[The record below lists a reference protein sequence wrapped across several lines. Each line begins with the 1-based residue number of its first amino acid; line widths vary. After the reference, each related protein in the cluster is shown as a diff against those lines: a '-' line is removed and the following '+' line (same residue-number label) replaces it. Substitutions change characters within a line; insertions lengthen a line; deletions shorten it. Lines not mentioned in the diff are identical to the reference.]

1 MAKIHWGILSTGR
14 IAGILAEALAYL
26 PDAEL
31 VAVGSRSAE
40 AAQIFGEKY
49 HVPHRHAS
57 YEALAADPDVE
68 VIYVATPHNLHYENS
83 MLCLEHGKAV
93 LCEKPFTLNAPQAAQ
108 LIAAARQKKLFLM
121 EAMWT
126 RYLPATVKVRQM
138 VAAGDIG
145 EVRMVTAD
153 LGFHANYD
161 PQGRLFNPQLAGGA
175 LMDVGC
181 YVVSF
186 ASMLLGTPQKVAG
199 LSHLGNTGVDEQTG
213 ILLGYDDDRLAVLSC
228 AVSTST
234 PTDGYVLGSK
244 GSLRLHA
251 PFHSSQRLTLKHAD
265 GKQEVIDCP
274 YQGNGYNH
282 EAAEVMACLRQ
293 GKLESAAMPLDESL
307 AIMHTLDQLRKQIG
321 LHYPME

>member
-1 MAKIHWGILSTGR
+1 MTKIHWGILSTGR
-14 IAGILAEALAYL
+14 IAGILAEALAFL

-31 VAVGSRSAE
+31 VAVGSRTAE
-40 AAQIFGEKY
+40 AAQAFGEKY
-49 HVPHRHAS
+49 QVPHRHAS

-93 LCEKPFTLNAPQAAQ
+93 LCEKPFTLNAPQAAS
-108 LIAAARQKKLFLM
+108 LIATARQKKLFLM

-126 RYLPATVKVRQM
+126 RYLPAIVKVRQL
-138 VAAGDIG
+138 VAEGTIG

-153 LGFHANYD
+153 LGFQAKYD
-161 PQGRLFNPQLAGGA
+161 PLGRLFNPQLAGGA

-186 ASMLLGTPQKVAG
+186 ASMLLGAPDKATAI
-199 LSHLGNTGVDEQTG
+199 SHLGKTGVDEQTG
-213 ILLGYDDDRLAVLSC
+213 IVLGYEGGRLAVLSC
-228 AVSTST
+228 AVNTST
-234 PTDGYVLGSK
+234 PTEGYVLGSK
-244 GSLRLHA
+244 GSIHLHA
-251 PFHSSQRLTLKHAD
+251 PFHISQKLTLKHAD
-265 GKQEVIDCP
+265 GEQEVLDLP
-274 YQGNGYNH
+274 FKGNGYNY

-307 AIMHTLDQLRKQIG
+307 AIMHTLDQLRRQIG

>member
-1 MAKIHWGILSTGR
+1 MAKTHWGILSTGR

-31 VAVGSRSAE
+31 TAVGSRSAG
-40 AAQIFGEKY
+40 AAQAFGEKY

-68 VIYVATPHNLHYENS
+68 VIYVATPHNLHYENA

-93 LCEKPFTLNAPQAAQ
+93 LCEKPFTLNAPQAAG

-126 RYLPATVKVRQM
+126 RYIPAIVKVRQM
-138 VAAGDIG
+138 VAAGSIG

-153 LGFHANYD
+153 LGFHAKFD

-175 LMDVGC
+175 LLDVGC

-186 ASMLLGTPQKVAG
+186 ASMLLGTPRQATGVA
-199 LSHLGNTGVDEQTG
+199 HLGKSGVDEQTG
-213 ILLGYDDDRLAVLSC
+213 ILLGYDDGRLAVLSC

-234 PTDGYVLGSK
+234 PMEGYVLASK
-244 GSLRLHA
+244 GSLHLHA
-251 PFHSSQRLTLKHAD
+251 PFHASKRLTFKNAD
-265 GKQEVIDCP
+265 GKQRVINCP
-274 YQGNGYNH
+274 YKGNGYNY

-293 GKLESAAMPLDESL
+293 GKLESAVMPLDESL
-307 AIMHTLDQLRKQIG
+307 AIMRTLDQLRAQIG
-321 LHYPME
+321 LRYPME